1 MKIAGELSLTSPSPI
16 QSVRPLAG
24 STSAAPGSFGDLVKT
39 AVEKVDASQKTAEQE
54 IAKVV
59 TGESQDLH
67 QTIAALQ
74 SADLT
79 FQLALQVR
87 NKLVNAYDEVMRM
100 QV

>member
-1 MKIAGELSLTSPSPI
+1 MKISGELSLTPPSPI
-16 QSVRPLAG
+16 QSIRPLTG
-24 STSAAPGSFGDLVKT
+24 SAAPLSGSFGEMVKN
-39 AVEKVDASQKTAEQE
+39 AVDKVDASQKTAEQE

-79 FQLALQVR
+79 FQLAMQVR
-87 NKLVNAYDEVMRM
+87 NKLVNAYDEIMRM